1 MDVGPFSKILGPGP
15 PEPPG
20 LMLPYTKCRN
30 GAQTGQTGF
39 TMPLSRLLVSGIFQS
54 LRVAG
59 APFEAPF

>member
-1 MDVGPFSKILGPGP
+1 MAPLAKYWGLGSLSPQINV
-15 PEPPG
+15 
-20 LMLPYTKCRN
+20 CRN

>member
-39 TMPLSRLLVSGIFQS
+39 TILCHYLGYQSRG
-54 LRVAG
+54 
-59 APFEAPF
+59 